1 MKRIWKSLFL
11 ATLTIIG
18 TNALAL
24 VRVSMNCPDQ
34 YTATVVQIDDMP
46 TSKEVMMKQRIQ
58 LATME
63 VHSGEVSD
71 LESIEILKYGPISLK
86 EGDEISV
93 ATKNGLICS
102 VDKQ

>member
-11 ATLTIIG
+11 TTLIVIG
-18 TNALAL
+18 TNAFAL

-34 YTATVVQIDDMP
+34 YTAKVVQIDDVP
-46 TSKEVMMKQRIQ
+46 TNKEVMMKQRVQ
-58 LATME
+58 LATLE

-71 LESIEILKYGPISLK
+71 LESIEVLKYGPISLE